1 MSGVFLWD
9 ITKGNTAPL
18 AVTSLAIKTRYQV
31 SLESFPTAAL
41 LDYKTNLSVAPCSS
55 CFFL

>member
-1 MSGVFLWD
+1 MSGVFLCD
-9 ITKGNTAPL
+9 VTKGNTAPL
-18 AVTSLAIKTRYQV
+18 GNTSLALTTRYRV

>member
-1 MSGVFLWD
+1 MSGVFMCD

-18 AVTSLAIKTRYQV
+18 GVTSLARKTRYQV
-31 SLESFPTAAL
+31 SLESFTTATL
-41 LDYKTNLSVAPCSS
+41 LDLKTYLSGAPCSS